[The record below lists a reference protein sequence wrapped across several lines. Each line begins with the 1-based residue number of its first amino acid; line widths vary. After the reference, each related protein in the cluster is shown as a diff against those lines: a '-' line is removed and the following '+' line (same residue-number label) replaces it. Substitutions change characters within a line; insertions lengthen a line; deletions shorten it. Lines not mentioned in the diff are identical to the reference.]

1 MNQRITIISCFFYSL
16 ILSFASSFSGL
27 AQGSANTEQ
36 NPDVIV
42 IGAGLAGLSAAN
54 HLQRAGL
61 KVLVLEARDRI
72 GGRSWTIE
80 HQGVALD
87 MGASWLHGQKNN
99 SLAALAKSLDLPLT
113 KVTDWQNNAR
123 YDHYGEALQDDGEWM
138 AQWDAVIAEYT
149 EWYIN
154 NEPDATVQMLLDDAR
169 KSGKLSFVSDE
180 QHRAMIELSIEH
192 EYAAEPEQLSVQTL
206 WEGKEFEGE
215 DPMLS
220 QGYIGLLRHFS
231 MGLDIRLQQT
241 VELVDYSAAA
251 ITIKTQDKSYQAKQ
265 VLVTVPVGVLQ
276 TGSIEFKPQLSAEKQ
291 QALSVMGMGTLNKVW
306 LEFDSVF
313 WDDREVIFVIGD
325 EQGQFVNWLNYH
337 KVSDKP
343 YLLGFNAAEYGE
355 QIEFQSDEEII
366 EDALL
371 SLKNI
376 YGELVQEPKSYFI
389 SRWKNDPFSRGSYSY
404 LRQGGRPKHRKI
416 LAEAVAAKLFFAGE
430 ATSSDFPATAHGA
443 YNTGLR
449 EAKNI
454 LKLYPGLDP
463 AGIIIEESNN

>member
-1 MNQRITIISCFFYSL
+1 MIQRITIISCIFYSL
-16 ILSFASSFSGL
+16 ILSIVSSFSEL
-27 AQGSANTEQ
+27 AQGSSKTEQ
-36 NPDVIV
+36 SPDVIV

-54 HLQRAGL
+54 RLQGAGL

-72 GGRSWTIE
+72 GGRTWTIE
-80 HQGVALD
+80 HQGLALD

-99 SLAALAKSLDLPLT
+99 SLAALAKSLDMPLT

-123 YDHYGEALQDDGEWM
+123 YDHYGEALQGDGEWM
-138 AQWDAVIAEYT
+138 AQWDAVVAEYT

-192 EYAAEPEQLSVQTL
+192 EYAAEPEQLSVQAL
-206 WEGKEFEGE
+206 WEGKELIGE

-231 MGLDIRLQQT
+231 QGLDIRLQQAVKSVAYST
-241 VELVDYSAAA
+241 AAVE
-251 ITIKTQDKSYQAKQ
+251 IKTQNNSYQAKQ

-276 TGSIEFKPQLSAEKQ
+276 AGTIEFKPQLPADKL
-291 QALSVMGMGTLNKVW
+291 QALTVIGMGTLNKVW
-306 LEFDSVF
+306 LEFESVF
-313 WDDREVIFVIGD
+313 WDDNDAIFVVGD
-325 EQGQFVNWLNYH
+325 EQGQFVNWVNYH
-337 KVSDKP
+337 KVSGKP

-376 YGELVQEPKSYFI
+376 YGDSVQEPKSYFI
-389 SRWKNDPFSRGSYSY
+389 SRWKSDPFSRGSYSY
-404 LRQGGRPKHRKI
+404 LRQGGRPKHRKV
-416 LAEAVAAKLFFAGE
+416 LAQPVANKLFFAGE

-443 YNTGLR
+443 HDSGLR
-449 EAKNI
+449 EAQNI
-454 LKLYPGLDP
+454 LKLYRGLGSME
-463 AGIIIEESNN
+463 AIVKEGGN